1 MCDAFEVHMPV
12 LVAEPFDRRG
22 NLFVRA
28 CQVPGLSA
36 HYVVRFARK
45 AADPAR
51 GPSIEIVFSG
61 PNRAPHARVQQL
73 QRLMAAQK
81 PTDEALRGLRGFFGE
96 SDARVG
102 VGFEVTVDDPDVT
115 AMAAAAKLSA
125 FLEYLE
131 PLVKQLK

>member
-1 MCDAFEVHMPV
+1 MPV
-12 LVAEPFDRRG
+12 LVAEPFARRG

-28 CQVPGLSA
+28 CVVPGVSA

-45 AADPAR
+45 ASDPSR
-51 GPSIEIVFSG
+51 GPAIEVVFSG

-73 QRLMAAQK
+73 QRLMATQK
-81 PTDEALRGLRGFFGE
+81 PADDALRGIRGFFGE

-102 VGFEVTVDDPDVT
+102 VPFDVTVDDPDVT
-115 AMAAAAKLSA
+115 SMAAAAKLSS

-131 PLVKQLK
+131 PLVRQLK